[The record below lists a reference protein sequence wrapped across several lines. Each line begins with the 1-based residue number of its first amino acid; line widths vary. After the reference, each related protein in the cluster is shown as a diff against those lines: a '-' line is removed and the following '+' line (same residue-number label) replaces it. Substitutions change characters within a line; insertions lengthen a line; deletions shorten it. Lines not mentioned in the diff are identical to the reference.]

1 MRKLILLFFGLFVS
15 FSVGIGGTDTFSKY
29 ACIDDP
35 NFIEVKVHHEYVRL
49 RRVVMD
55 DGSVYYISVCE
66 VTEDLWNDVM
76 GLEDKDSK
84 LPKGHV
90 SMDSVAVFLSK
101 IEQITKLKF
110 DLPTVSQW
118 EYAAYASDTFEYAGS
133 PNIEEVA
140 WWGYWK
146 YRMTCGGWFG
156 LEMKYFD
163 DLLTVTARKT
173 GPFEVACLKPNK
185 WGLYDM
191 SGNLEEWCK
200 DSLKILG
207 KAYSKGRT
215 EGFTRRLERSDTS
228 EFLPARALKGGCWFL
243 DPDEC
248 AISETR
254 YDDPERKN
262 SMVGFRLVINDKGN
276 EK

>member
-1 MRKLILLFFGLFVS
+1 MRKLILLFFCLLAS
-15 FSVGIGGTDTFSKY
+15 FSVGSGSSDPLSKY
-29 ACIDDP
+29 ACADDP
-35 NFIEVKVHHEYVRL
+35 NFIDVKVHHEYVRL
-49 RRVVMD
+49 RRIVMD
-55 DGSVYYISVCE
+55 DGAVYYISVCE

-76 GLEDKDSK
+76 GLEDKDSR
-84 LPKGHV
+84 LAKGHV

-140 WWGYWK
+140 WWGYFK

-156 LEMKYFD
+156 LERKFFD

-191 SGNLEEWCK
+191 SGNEEEWCK
-200 DSLKILG
+200 DSLRIG
-207 KAYSKGRT
+207 GMVYSRGY
-215 EGFTRRLERSDTS
+215 GDQWERSDTS
-228 EFLPARALKGGCWFL
+228 EFLPARALKGGSWFL

-248 AISETR
+248 AISETI

-262 SMVGFRLVINDKGN
+262 STKGFRLVINVKGN